1 MSKLC
6 RASTTTRTGRPGPKQ
21 HEGDHKPL
29 KEEEAMTAQTT
40 GHPVHHQSTA
50 TAIAAAQAGTGAR
63 HPKKKL
69 GDEKKTHTKGK
80 RH

>member
-1 MSKLC
+1 
-6 RASTTTRTGRPGPKQ
+6 
-21 HEGDHKPL
+21 
-29 KEEEAMTAQTT
+29 MTAQTT